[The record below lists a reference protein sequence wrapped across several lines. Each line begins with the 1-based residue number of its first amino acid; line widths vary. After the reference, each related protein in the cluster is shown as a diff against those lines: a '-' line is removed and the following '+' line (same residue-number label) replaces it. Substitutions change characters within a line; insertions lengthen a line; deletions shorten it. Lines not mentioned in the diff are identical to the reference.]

1 MVYEILQLHL
11 NQIYFYNLAK
21 HISVKIEKLSESK
34 NETKLIYIPSNYYT
48 PDYIQYTGSIPKKYS
63 PYYFQMFLTFYLQ
76 ERGVNASYLVNKM
89 DYRPSLIYKIVEV
102 VDNYEERKNNHSFY
116 PRDEKQRKT
125 VLAIKKI
132 ITWIESF
139 KLGKNWLK
147 SVRENKNIDLKSNN
161 IGDYYINTTSYKKPD
176 YLILSNINE
185 LEVAKLANNVK
196 IVLVMPEKIDK

>member
-1 MVYEILQLHL
+1 
-11 NQIYFYNLAK
+11 
-21 HISVKIEKLSESK
+21 
-34 NETKLIYIPSNYYT
+34 
-48 PDYIQYTGSIPKKYS
+48 
-63 PYYFQMFLTFYLQ
+63 MFLTFYLQ